1 MKTRIIHTRFW
12 QDSFVCELSPKEKLL
27 FIYLLTNDRVNLIGC
42 YELPDKYILA
52 DLDLTKAELS
62 QFKNKLQRAG
72 KIIFKDG
79 WIRIVNV
86 DKYNS
91 YNGEKLIRAKE
102 NELSNVPKELIEYKV
117 SIDTSIH
124 TSIDTLNNHKSK
136 IINNKYNNIKNVDN
150 SVMQELADKLSISV
164 KDVENTLIKMTAW
177 LEAKGKSYKNY
188 KAGLTNW
195 LLKSI
200 EDGKI
205 RKVSKHNDIPELV
218 TIDEKTRLANIEKIK
233 SLKDQYGLI
242 HKNPQST

>member
-27 FIYLLTNDRVNLIGC
+27 FIYLLTNDRVNLVGC
-42 YELPDKYILA
+42 YELPDKYIMA
-52 DLDLTKAELS
+52 DLDITKAELS
-62 QFKNKLQRAG
+62 QFKTKLQNAG

-124 TSIDTLNNHKSK
+124 TSIDTPNNHKSK
-136 IINNKYNNIKNVDN
+136 IINNKYNNINNILEEDISEIALKYNVPEN
-150 SVMQELADKLSISV
+150 FVKSKLDDMSNWIISI
-164 KDVENTLIKMTAW
+164 
-177 LEAKGKSYKNY
+177 GKPNYYKNFY
-188 KAGLTNW
+188 SALCNW
-195 LLKSI
+195 VKKDAL
-200 EDGKI
+200 
-205 RKVSKHNDIPELV
+205 
-218 TIDEKTRLANIEKIK
+218 KIK
-233 SLKDQYGLI
+233 GDYAKQNQYRGI
-242 HKNPQST
+242 DASNI